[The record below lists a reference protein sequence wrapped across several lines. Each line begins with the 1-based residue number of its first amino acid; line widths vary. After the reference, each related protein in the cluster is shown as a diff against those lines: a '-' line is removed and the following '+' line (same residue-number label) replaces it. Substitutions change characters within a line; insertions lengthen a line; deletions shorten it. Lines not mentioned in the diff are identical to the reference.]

1 MYLHNFI
8 GIPLNLSL
16 DNISSLLTGAALFAM
31 ICESLHH
38 FIQTLSSGFIFDV
51 GLIVFFVVKY
61 CDGVSNEDNNYVVFF
76 QSFIAIIFLYFC
88 YGQNQKC
95 SVCVF

>member
-38 FIQTLSSGFIFDV
+38 FIQSLSSGFM
-51 GLIVFFVVKY
+51 VVKY